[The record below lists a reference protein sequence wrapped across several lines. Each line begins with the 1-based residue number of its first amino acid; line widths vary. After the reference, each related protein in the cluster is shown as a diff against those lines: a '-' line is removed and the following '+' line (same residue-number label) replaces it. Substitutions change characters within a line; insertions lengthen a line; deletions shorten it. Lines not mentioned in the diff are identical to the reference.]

1 MANPYINV
9 YKNNPTAGGLDGTT
23 VSTDGMWTAPI
34 SFSLDASQ
42 NESQK
47 VKLAI
52 RTESGYA
59 GMSVVISDQ
68 NDTND
73 RLKLCLTENGTYA
86 DSLSIGSVSA
96 VNTIFWAQASSSST
110 ENPQTDRSASFVVN
124 AVIASV

>member
-34 SFSLDASQ
+34 SFVLDASQ
-42 NESQK
+42 NESQTL
-47 VKLAI
+47 KLGI
-52 RTESGYA
+52 RTESGYV

-73 RLKLCLTENGTYA
+73 RLKLCLTENDTFA
-86 DSLSIGSVSA
+86 DSLSIGSVSD
-96 VNTIFWAQASSSST
+96 VNTIFYAKATSSSV
-110 ENPQTDRSASFVVN
+110 ENPKTDRSASFVVN

>member
-1 MANPYINV
+1 MANQYINI

-34 SFSLDASQ
+34 SFVLDASQ
-42 NESQK
+42 NESQTL
-47 VKLAI
+47 KLGI
-52 RTESGYA
+52 RTESGYV

-73 RLKLCLTENGTYA
+73 RLKLCLTENGTFA
-86 DSLSIGSVSA
+86 DSLSIGSVSD
-96 VNTIFWAQASSSST
+96 VNTIFYAKATSSSV

-124 AVIASV
+124 AVIATV

>member
-1 MANPYINV
+1 MANNYINI
-9 YKNNPTAGGLDGTT
+9 YKNNPTTGLSDGTL
-23 VSTDGMWTAPI
+23 VSTGGDYTSPI
-34 SFSLDASQ
+34 SFTLDASQ

-52 RTESGYA
+52 RTTSGYT
-59 GMSVVISDQ
+59 GTSVAISDQ

-86 DSLSIGSVSA
+86 DSLSIGSVSS

-124 AVIASV
+124 AVIAAV